1 MTIVRYKKEK
11 IFMLHKIRGG
21 ASWLRGGAVA
31 ALAMIV
37 PLAIPGAASADVG
50 PTATSNSIQFVGV
63 TVNPPSGS
71 QTAEYDNSAYAA
83 SAANRRAPFKFDFK
97 LATTSAP
104 LVIANNDAEAD
115 VSSCGHCGATA
126 IAFQVVLV
134 SKHTLAELSATD
146 SALATTENC
155 TTCNSLAEAFQ
166 IVYATDKWSVVRW
179 EVQSA
184 AYQVAFRLRMLQY
197 SHLSTAQIQA
207 VSTGLINNFISWL
220 ESNGEDSTGLPPV
233 LNGAGQTTQLTGG
246 TQPYIGLL
254 STIQR

>member
-1 MTIVRYKKEK
+1 
-11 IFMLHKIRGG
+11 MLPKIRGG

-37 PLAIPGAASADVG
+37 PLAIPGAAAAGVG
-50 PTATSNSIQFVGV
+50 PTATSNSIQYVGV
-63 TVNPPSGS
+63 TVNPPSGT
-71 QTAEYDNSAYAA
+71 QTAEFDNSVNAA
-83 SAANRRAPFKFDFK
+83 SAANRSAPFKFDFK
-97 LATTSAP
+97 LAVTSAP
-104 LVIANNDAEAD
+104 LVTANNYAEAD

-134 SKHTLAELSATD
+134 SKHNLAELAATD

-179 EVQSA
+179 EVQSVA
-184 AYQVAFRLRMLQY
+184 HQVAFQLRMLQY
-197 SHLSTAQIQA
+197 SGLGTGQVQTR
-207 VSTGLINNFISWL
+207 STGIINNFISWL
-220 ESNGEDSTGLPPV
+220 QSNGEDSTGWSPAI
-233 LNGAGQTTQLTGG
+233 NGAGQTTQLTGS

-254 STIQR
+254 STIQH

>member
-1 MTIVRYKKEK
+1 
-11 IFMLHKIRGG
+11 MLPKIRGG

-37 PLAIPGAASADVG
+37 PLAIAGAASAGVG
-50 PTATSNSIQFVGV
+50 PTATSNSIQYVSV
-63 TVNPPSGS
+63 TVNPPSGT
-71 QTAEYDNSAYAA
+71 QTAEYDNSVSAA

-97 LATTSAP
+97 LSVTGAP
-104 LVIANNDAEAD
+104 LVTANNYAEAD
-115 VSSCGHCGATA
+115 VSSCRHCGATA

-134 SKHTLAELSATD
+134 SKHNLAELNGTD

-166 IVYATDKWSVVRW
+166 IIYATDKWSAVRW

-184 AYQVAFRLRMLQY
+184 AYEVAFQLRMLQY
-197 SHLSTAQIQA
+197 SGLSTGQVQA
-207 VSTGLINNFISWL
+207 RSTGLINNFISWL
-220 ESNGEDSTGLPPV
+220 QSNGEDSTGQPPAI
-233 LNGAGQTTQLTGG
+233 NGAGQTTQLTGS

>member
-1 MTIVRYKKEK
+1 
-11 IFMLHKIRGG
+11 MLPKIRGG

-31 ALAMIV
+31 ALTMIV

-63 TVNPPSGS
+63 TVNPPSGT
-71 QTAEYDNSAYAA
+71 QTAEFDNSASAA
-83 SAANRRAPFKFDFK
+83 SAANRRAPFKFEFK
-97 LATTSAP
+97 LSVTGAP
-104 LVIANNDAEAD
+104 LVTANNDAEAD
-115 VSSCGHCGATA
+115 VSSCAHCGATA

-134 SKHTLAELSATD
+134 SKHTLAELDATD
-146 SALATTENC
+146 SALATTQNC

-179 EVQSA
+179 EVQAA

-197 SHLSTAQIQA
+197 SRLSTTQIQA
-207 VSTGLINNFISWL
+207 ESTELIDNFISWL
-220 ESNGEDSTGLPPV
+220 QGNSENSTGWSPAI
-233 LNGAGQTTQLTGG
+233 NGAGQTTLLTGS

-254 STIQR
+254 TTIQH